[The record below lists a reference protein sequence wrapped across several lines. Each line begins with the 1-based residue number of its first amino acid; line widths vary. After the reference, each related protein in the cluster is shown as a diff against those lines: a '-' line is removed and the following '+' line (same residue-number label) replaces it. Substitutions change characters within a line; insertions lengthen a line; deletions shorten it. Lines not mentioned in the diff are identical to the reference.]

1 MRFKTT
7 VWVCGLCAVEA
18 GIRLEKHGRGDTDML
33 EYERGKKL
41 CILFMVTSKHDRD
54 GRSHIAVSHK
64 TTYLGNN
71 AVTLFVTSSEMPWT
85 VCQNHPTQYFLRE
98 RNTRPRAPEKGRK
111 QESWNPLPDYRERDM
126 GRPSAAIRDRQPP
139 APTRRPIDESR
150 GPDDIKHLDQ
160 AREASQ
166 KRRNSRIIG

>member
-7 VWVCGLCAVEA
+7 VWVCGLCAAEV

-33 EYERGKKL
+33 EYGRGKKL

-85 VCQNHPTQYFLRE
+85 VCQNHPTQHSLEKETLALGLQRRGESKNHGIHCPITERE
-98 RNTRPRAPEKGRK
+98 TWVGR
-111 QESWNPLPDYRERDM
+111 QQR
-126 GRPSAAIRDRQPP
+126 
-139 APTRRPIDESR
+139 
-150 GPDDIKHLDQ
+150 
-160 AREASQ
+160 
-166 KRRNSRIIG
+166 